1 MQNGLAMWDIAD
13 VLGKDIDE
21 AKLMKAANILM
32 SNGIQDEA
40 ALAAFTK
47 DLTQDERYILTQ
59 YVGIL
64 KMAQSDQ
71 TQFQAAIN
79 NIISQSLGGSSQ
91 LMTFEVTQ

>member
-1 MQNGLAMWDIAD
+1 
-13 VLGKDIDE
+13 
-21 AKLMKAANILM
+21 M
-32 SNGIQDEA
+32 SNSIQDET
-40 ALAAFTK
+40 ALAAFAK

-59 YVGIL
+59 YIGIL
-64 KMAQSDQ
+64 RMAQSDQ

>member
-1 MQNGLAMWDIAD
+1 
-13 VLGKDIDE
+13 
-21 AKLMKAANILM
+21 MKAANVLL
-32 SNGIQDEA
+32 SNTIQDQT
-40 ALAAFTK
+40 ALETFAK

-64 KMAQSDQ
+64 KMAQSQQD
-71 TQFQAAIN
+71 QFQAAVN